1 MPSPERGKCD
11 LLLVTLRTKRH
22 SEHILGQIGLLFSK
36 LGRGNLAT
44 QRERTK
50 VIFTTTVW
58 QKLDLTS
65 LTREGTISQE
75 WIFQK

>member
-44 QRERTK
+44 QREEESYLHHHCLAKTGPH
-50 VIFTTTVW
+50 VTH
-58 QKLDLTS
+58 
-65 LTREGTISQE
+65 
-75 WIFQK
+75 